1 MNSTNL
7 ISCVHKNIPLFQSLI
22 SKCPNIGTNS
32 LHLPKKLKKYY
43 PNQKNN
49 QTLTGTNLLCL
60 LPIKKISQAPTKE
73 TTLFHAL
80 LV

>member
-7 ISCVHKNIPLFQSLI
+7 ISCVHKNISLFQSLI
-22 SKCPNIGTNS
+22 SKCQNIGTNS

-49 QTLTGTNLLCL
+49 QTLTGTNL
-60 LPIKKISQAPTKE
+60 
-73 TTLFHAL
+73 
-80 LV
+80 